1 MAEAKAKEEITK
13 VKFEKKAK
21 VSKVIPKKEVAMT
34 KDYNKY
40 GLYLGIGLVALVII
54 SSILGS

>member
-21 VSKVIPKKEVAMT
+21 VSKVVPKKEVAMT
-34 KDYNKY
+34 RDYNKY
-40 GLYLGIGLVALVII
+40 GLYLGIGLVALVFL

>member
-1 MAEAKAKEEITK
+1 MAAAKKTTAKKATVTK
-13 VKFEKKAK
+13 V
-21 VSKVIPKKEVAMT
+21 VPKKEIAMT

-40 GLYLGIGLVALVII
+40 GLYLGIGLVALVIL

>member
-1 MAEAKAKEEITK
+1 MAEAKANEEITK

>member
-1 MAEAKAKEEITK
+1 MAEAKAKEEVTK

-21 VSKVIPKKEVAMT
+21 VSKVVPKKEVAMT
-34 KDYNKY
+34 RDYNKY

>member
-13 VKFEKKAK
+13 VKFEKKEK
-21 VSKVIPKKEVAMT
+21 VSKVVPKKEVAMT
-34 KDYNKY
+34 RDYNKY

>member
-21 VSKVIPKKEVAMT
+21 VSKVVPKKEIAMT

-40 GLYLGIGLVALVII
+40 GLYLGIGLLALIII
-54 SSILGS
+54 SSMVAS

>member
-21 VSKVIPKKEVAMT
+21 VSKVIPKKEIAMT

-40 GLYLGIGLVALVII
+40 GLYLGIGLVALVIL

>member
-40 GLYLGIGLVALVII
+40 GLYLGIGLVALVIL

>member
-21 VSKVIPKKEVAMT
+21 VSKVIPKKEIAMT

>member
-1 MAEAKAKEEITK
+1 MIR
-13 VKFEKKAK
+13 
-21 VSKVIPKKEVAMT
+21 SKNIPKKEVAMT

-40 GLYLGIGLVALVII
+40 GLYLGIGLVALVIL